1 MIRID
6 KIEQKS
12 LRMDLGKSIL
22 TRIFRIFENLTNL
35 DFGETN
41 GFNRPFINYL
51 R

>member
-6 KIEQKS
+6 KIEKKS
-12 LRMDLGKSIL
+12 LRMDLGKDIL
-22 TRIFRIFENLTNL
+22 TRIFRTSENLTNL

-41 GFNRPFINYL
+41 DFNGPFINYL